1 MQKGHDILKIVITN
15 DDGYGEPGLEAL
27 ERAVAPLGEV
37 VVVAP
42 EAPHSA
48 CGHRVTL
55 WSPIKASQPKPGH
68 YLIQG
73 TPADCTRLALKVFA
87 PDADWIIAGINPG
100 ANLGSDLYQSGTV
113 AAAREAAILGKPAIA
128 ISQYIGKNC
137 NLDWPASE
145 AISAAVIADLLKETT
160 PAGTYWN
167 INLPCPLD
175 PASPPARRMAPPD
188 KHPHDY
194 RFIEEGDLY
203 RLEGVIHNRPR
214 AKGSDVDVNFSG
226 SVSMTRLEI

>member
-1 MQKGHDILKIVITN
+1 MKIVITN

-37 VVVAP
+37 IVVAP

-55 WSPIKASQPKPGH
+55 WSPLAVTRPKPGH
-68 YLIQG
+68 HVVQG
-73 TPADCTRLALKVFA
+73 TPADCARLALKVFA
-87 PDADWIIAGINPG
+87 PDADWLIAGINPG

-113 AAAREAAILGKPAIA
+113 AAAREAAILGKPAMA

-137 NLDWPASE
+137 IIDW
-145 AISAAVIADLLKETT
+145 SAAQAIGADVIKGILREKTI
-160 PAGTYWN
+160 AGHYWN

-175 PASPPARRMAPPD
+175 PAHPPERRMAPPD

-194 RFIEEGDLY
+194 RFIKEGGRY

-226 SVSMTRLEI
+226 SISITRLEI

>member
-1 MQKGHDILKIVITN
+1 MKIVITN

-55 WSPIKASQPKPGH
+55 WTPLAVTQPKPGH
-68 YLIQG
+68 HVVQG
-73 TPADCTRLALKVFA
+73 TPADCARLALKVFA
-87 PDADWIIAGINPG
+87 PDADWLIAGINPG

-113 AAAREAAILGKPAIA
+113 AAAREAAILGKPAMA

-137 NLDWPASE
+137 TIDWSATE
-145 AISAAVIADLLKETT
+145 TIGAAVIADILKEKTL
-160 PAGTYWN
+160 AGRYWN

-175 PASPPARRMAPPD
+175 PANPPARQLAPPD
-188 KHPHDY
+188 RNPHDY
-194 RFIEEGDLY
+194 RFIEENNLY

-226 SVSMTRLEI
+226 SVSITRLEI